1 MRGISAVT
9 LEEVLAAVDGSATSS
24 NIGDELFAVTG
35 LLDST
40 PSLRR
45 VLTDP
50 ATEPDAR
57 AGLVTEVLGDKVS
70 ADTLAALVVAVK
82 GRWSA
87 GRDLTDGLEIAGVAA
102 HVAAADKDGQLEAM
116 ESELFEVGRI
126 IDADRELRRTL
137 TDRATSAA
145 AKATLIDTIF
155 DGKVT
160 PPTVAL
166 VRQAAAA
173 RTASFDRVLSTFADE
188 VAARRS
194 RLLAEVRS
202 TYELSEDELSR
213 IAAALSK
220 RYDRD
225 FHLNTVID
233 PDVVGGIR
241 VSVGG
246 DVIDGSISSRLE
258 DARRLLAG

>member
-1 MRGISAVT
+1 MRGVSAAT
-9 LEEVLAAVDGSATSS
+9 LDKVLTAVDGSKGASD
-24 NIGDELFAVTG
+24 IGDELFAVTS
-35 LLDST
+35 LLDAT
-40 PSLRR
+40 PALRR

-50 ATEPDAR
+50 ATEADAR
-57 AGLVTEVLGDKVS
+57 VGLAKQVLSDKIS
-70 ADTLAALVVAVK
+70 PATLSVIIEAVG

-102 HVAAADKDGQLEAM
+102 HVSAADKDGQLAAM

-137 TDRATSAA
+137 TDRTLPAS
-145 AKATLIDTIF
+145 AKATLVDTIF
-155 DGKVT
+155 EGKVT
-160 PPTVAL
+160 PPTAAL

-173 RTASFDRVLSTFADE
+173 RTASFDKTLSTFADE

-202 TYELSEDELSR
+202 TYELSDDELGR
-213 IAAALSK
+213 ISAALAN
-220 RYDRD
+220 RYGRE
-225 FHLNTVID
+225 FHLNTVVD
-233 PDVVGGIR
+233 PDVVGGVR
-241 VSVGG
+241 VSIGG

>member
-1 MRGISAVT
+1 MRGVSAAT
-9 LEEVLAAVDGSATSS
+9 LDKVLAVVEGSKGAS
-24 NIGDELFAVTG
+24 NIGDELFAVTA

-40 PSLRR
+40 PALRR

-50 ATEPDAR
+50 ATESDAR
-57 AGLVTEVLGDKVS
+57 VGLAKQVLGDKIS
-70 ADTLAALVVAVK
+70 PESLAVIVEAVG

-102 HVAAADKDGQLEAM
+102 HVAAADTNGQLADM
-116 ESELFEVGRI
+116 ESELFEAGRI

-137 TDRATSAA
+137 TDRTLPAT
-145 AKATLIDTIF
+145 AKAALVDSIF

-160 PPTVAL
+160 PPTLAL

-173 RTASFDRVLSTFADE
+173 RTASFDKVLATFADE

-202 TYELSEDELSR
+202 TYPLTDGELGR
-213 IAAALSK
+213 ISAALAK
-220 RYDRD
+220 RYGRE

-233 PDVVGGIR
+233 PDVVGGVR
-241 VSVGG
+241 VSIGG

>member
-1 MRGISAVT
+1 MRGVSAAT
-9 LEEVLAAVDGSATSS
+9 LDKVLAVVEGSKGASG
-24 NIGDELFAVTG
+24 IGDELFAVTA

-40 PSLRR
+40 PALRR

-50 ATEPDAR
+50 ATEPEAR
-57 AGLVTEVLGDKVS
+57 VGLAKQVLADKVGS
-70 ADTLAALVVAVK
+70 ATLAVIVEAVG

-102 HVAAADKDGQLEAM
+102 HVSAADKDGQLDAM
-116 ESELFEVGRI
+116 ESELFEAGRI

-137 TDRATSAA
+137 TDRSLPAA
-145 AKATLIDTIF
+145 AKATLVDSIF
-155 DGKVT
+155 EGRVS
-160 PPTVAL
+160 PRTVAL

-173 RTASFDRVLSTFADE
+173 RTASFDRVLATFGDE

-202 TYELSEDELSR
+202 TYELSDDELGR
-213 IAAALSK
+213 ISAALAK
-220 RYDRD
+220 RYGRE

-241 VSVGG
+241 VSIGG

>member
-1 MRGISAVT
+1 MRGVSAAT
-9 LEEVLAAVDGSATSS
+9 LDKVLAAVEGSKDVSS
-24 NIGDELFAVTG
+24 IGDELFAVTS

-40 PSLRR
+40 PALRR

-50 ATEPDAR
+50 ATESDAR
-57 AGLVTEVLGDKVS
+57 VGLAKQVLGDKVK
-70 ADTLAALVVAVK
+70 AATLAVVVEAVG

-116 ESELFEVGRI
+116 ESELFETGRI

-137 TDRATSAA
+137 TDRTLPAN
-145 AKATLIDTIF
+145 AKATLIDSIF
-155 DGKVT
+155 EGKVSS
-160 PPTVAL
+160 PTIAL

-173 RTASFDRVLSTFADE
+173 RTASFDKVLSTFADE

-202 TYELSEDELSR
+202 TYELSDDQLGR
-213 IAAALSK
+213 ISAALAK
-220 RYDRD
+220 RYDRE

-241 VSVGG
+241 VSIGG

-258 DARRLLAG
+258 DARRLIAG

>member
-1 MRGISAVT
+1 MRGVSAAT
-9 LEEVLAAVDGSATSS
+9 LDKVLATVEGSKGTSD
-24 NIGDELFAVTG
+24 IGDELFAVTA

-40 PSLRR
+40 PALRR

-50 ATEPDAR
+50 ATEADAR
-57 AGLVTEVLGDKVS
+57 VGLASQVLGDKVS
-70 ADTLAALVVAVK
+70 AQTLAVIVQAVG

-116 ESELFEVGRI
+116 ESELFDVGRI
-126 IDADRELRRTL
+126 IDADRELRRAL
-137 TDRATSAA
+137 TDRTTPAA
-145 AKATLIDTIF
+145 AKATLVDAIF
-155 DGKVT
+155 DGKAT

-173 RTASFDRVLSTFADE
+173 RSASFDKVLRTFADE

-202 TYELSEDELSR
+202 TYDLSDEELGR
-213 IAAALSK
+213 IAAALAK
-220 RYDRD
+220 RYGHE

-233 PDVVGGIR
+233 PDLVGGVR
-241 VSVGG
+241 VSIGG